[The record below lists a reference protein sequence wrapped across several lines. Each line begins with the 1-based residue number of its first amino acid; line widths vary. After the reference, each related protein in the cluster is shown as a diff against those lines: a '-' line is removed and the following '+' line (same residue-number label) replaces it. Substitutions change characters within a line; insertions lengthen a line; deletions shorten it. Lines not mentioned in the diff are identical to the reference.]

1 MKEINHL
8 NVKFAM
14 LASLKN
20 MIWYNIWNL
29 CMMERI
35 DFGPKGLP
43 GRMCVK
49 SEVILID
56 ILNQLIK
63 ERCPSNQFVK
73 NSRHF
78 HEENNFS

>member
-20 MIWYNIWNL
+20 MIWCNIWNL

-35 DFGPKGLP
+35 DYEPKVMP
-43 GRMCVK
+43 VRMC
-49 SEVILID
+49 D
-56 ILNQLIK
+56 IV
-63 ERCPSNQFVK
+63 R
-73 NSRHF
+73 
-78 HEENNFS
+78 